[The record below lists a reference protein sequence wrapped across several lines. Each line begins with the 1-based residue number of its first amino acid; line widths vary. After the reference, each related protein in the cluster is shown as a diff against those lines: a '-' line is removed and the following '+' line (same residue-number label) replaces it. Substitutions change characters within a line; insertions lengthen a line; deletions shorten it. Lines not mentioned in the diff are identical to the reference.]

1 MEAPELSHNAAG
13 DPAHD
18 AGGLME
24 SKHRVK
30 IGGVHCSFCSSTI
43 SKGLSA
49 IPGITGV
56 NVNLGH
62 EEALIHY
69 DAEKVQPWQIEEEL
83 RKLGYAVRDPDKV
96 RTFEEEETE
105 LRKEQRRLILS
116 AILTFSTIAV
126 MGLKYFHVIKMYV
139 AAYSV
144 LSFATVNVFWFGRP
158 ILKSAAYSLRRKI
171 LNQHVLMEFAAFG
184 GLAGGLL
191 GLFIYRGF
199 PAVEFFAIAV
209 FITSYH
215 ILGGYAS
222 LRVRTRST
230 QSVRK
235 LLSLQPDV
243 AHLVD
248 KDGTETVVP
257 VEQVN
262 AGDLVRI
269 RPGESIPVDGKVV
282 EGQSTV
288 DESLVTGE
296 SVPSEKY
303 IGSEVIG
310 GTLNGNG
317 TLLVRVTR
325 IGKESFLQQVA
336 EYIEDARSLKPGIL
350 QLLDTVLRYFVPGV
364 LIAAVSGFIIWSLG
378 EWLFTGAPDFYRAVF
393 AALAVLV
400 MGYPCAL
407 GMSTP
412 LAMMRGSTMAAEKG
426 ILFRSADAFHVFHEI
441 DTVVLDKTGTLTEG
455 RPDVSSILCGSG
467 YGEKEVLGIAGAL
480 ERYSEHPY
488 ARAIVRKATE
498 YPTEITA
505 VENFSAVPG
514 KGVTGTVKEKRAAV
528 GTIDFLIE
536 SGNRLSTGLL
546 HGSSGHTNGD
556 ETVVGVSYDGD
567 IIGLITLSDK
577 IKDDAAST
585 IAILKDRYH
594 LRTVMITGDSYGPA
608 ARVAGKT
615 GMDMFFASVL
625 PNGKAE
631 KIRELQSQGHR
642 VLMVGDGINDAPS
655 LMQADIGVAL
665 GSGTDI
671 AIESADV
678 VIVGRSLGAIADAY
692 SIGLKSYRKT
702 KQNLAIAFS
711 FNGVGVPIA
720 ATGLVDPIWAMIAM
734 ALSVTAV
741 LSNSFI
747 GTLFMR
753 GRAGADRR
761 TLVHTLSLDVP
772 WVDSVSSLERVVDV
786 VSDLD
791 GVLSVSGN
799 IYRKELTVHYE
810 DGDGRS
816 IEQCIRR
823 TVDNRNY

>member
-1 MEAPELSHNAAG
+1 MSHNAAG

-49 IPGITGV
+49 VPGITRVSV
-56 NVNLGH
+56 NIGH

-69 DAEKVQPWQIEEEL
+69 DPAKVQPWQIDEEL
-83 RKLGYAVRDPDKV
+83 RELGYTVRDPDKV
-96 RTFEEEETE
+96 RTFEEEESE
-105 LRKEQRRLILS
+105 LAREQGKLTLS
-116 AILTFSTIAV
+116 TVLTFSAIAV
-126 MGLKYFHVIKMYV
+126 MALMYFHIIEMYV

-144 LSFATVNVFWFGRP
+144 LSFAVVNVFWFGRT

-184 GLAGGLL
+184 GLAGGFL
-191 GLFIYRGF
+191 GLFVFRGF

-222 LRVRTRST
+222 LRVRTHSS
-230 QSVRK
+230 QAVRK

-243 AHLVD
+243 AHLAG
-248 KDGTETVVP
+248 KDGTETAVP
-257 VEQVN
+257 VERVN

-269 RPGESIPVDGKVV
+269 RPGESIPVDGTVV

-336 EYIEDARSLKPGIL
+336 EYIEDARSMKPGIL
-350 QLLDTVLRYFVPGV
+350 QLLDKVLQYFVPGV
-364 LIAAVSGFIIWSLG
+364 LIAAVAGFIIWSLG

-412 LAMMRGSTMAAEKG
+412 LAMMRGSTMAAERG
-426 ILFRSADAFHVFHEI
+426 ILFRSADAFHVFHNI

-455 RPDVSSILCGSG
+455 RPDVSSILCRPG
-467 YGEKEVLGIAGAL
+467 YDEKTVLTIAGAL

-488 ARAIVRKATE
+488 AKAIVRKAKEHAQET
-498 YPTEITA
+498 TA
-505 VENFSAVPG
+505 AENFSAVPG
-514 KGVTGTVKEKRAAV
+514 KGVTGTIEGKSAAV
-528 GTIDFLIE
+528 GTVDFLLE
-536 SGNRLSTGLL
+536 SGSRLPNELRL
-546 HGSSGHTNGD
+546 GSPVHADGG
-556 ETVVGVSYDGD
+556 ETVVGVAYDGD

-577 IKDDAAST
+577 IKDDATST

-594 LRTVMITGDSYGPA
+594 LRTMMITGDGYSQA
-608 ARVAGKT
+608 SRVARKT
-615 GMDMFFASVL
+615 GVDMFFASVL

-671 AIESADV
+671 AIEAADV
-678 VIVGRSLGAIADAY
+678 VIVGRSLGAVAEAY
-692 SIGLKSYRKT
+692 SIGLKSYGKT

-711 FNGVGVPIA
+711 FNGVGIPVA
-720 ATGLVDPIWAMIAM
+720 ATGLIDPIWAMVAM

-741 LSNSFI
+741 LANSFI
-747 GTLFMR
+747 GTLFV
-753 GRAGADRR
+753 RAGERADRAAS
-761 TLVHTLSLDVP
+761 VHTVSLDVP
-772 WVDSVSSLERVVDV
+772 WADSESSLERVVDM

-791 GVLSVSGN
+791 GVLSVSGS
-799 IYRKELTVHYE
+799 IDRRELTVRYE

-816 IEQCIRR
+816 IEQRISSA
-823 TVDNRNY
+823 VDNRNY